1 MSELDILYEA
11 ITNYTPDKVIVND
24 YERILNEIDKND
36 DKETYITLFLQVII
50 PKVVSEPRQPWALPM
65 FKLILEKAYSNQ
77 VYLNNIDVN
86 INDIAYRGDIIF
98 LQFNIKEAIDIIKK
112 YPSIFYNSEY
122 EFNPTSSTLILK
134 LNAMLEFNVDVSK
147 NVMFQIISLEN
158 PELQPL
164 LQKCIEHF
172 KNKGHVEYINNDEND
187 EFINRLPFPIVD
199 ALLQNNAIL
208 LNEQNKILHGE
219 NIEEIVKLI
228 KNKTRNLNFL
238 CLNKMFYSYQDEHG
252 NNLLLLAVENKHLYA
267 MIIQLLTLIPY
278 DICNREGKNFL
289 TLAYENSNNYLQ
301 NLLKNIIEN
310 KLYLDFLNLKDGQGN
325 HVLSFISMCNY
336 FSDDIEPYKS
346 LLNVPNHEGNTPLML
361 SLISKN
367 IISMTLLEDP
377 SIDVRIKNNL
387 GKTALIIAVLQ
398 NAKEDIQQKLISAY
412 TSSELPSDTISTAFD
427 DVDHLGNSALMTS
440 VMVQHRSWFVALYK
454 TSANKTLINLEGKSI
469 YDDEYASFVDITY
482 TDDNLLWKNI
492 ALYKKEIN
500 VGLYTL
506 IDTLYKKLTPE
517 VQLKFKYYLEELP
530 PPTPVLIRTNSYF
543 HTDQGNQGTC
553 YAHTF
558 VRLMIQNIFKLK
570 TDKSDIKH
578 PDCIKMLKTDP
589 KEINPDRDLYF
600 SAKTCGPEVFLKVSL
615 FLFMYYHIINIYGI
629 TGIDPSKYYSM
640 CNDLIL
646 FLNNIKYKFT
656 TEEEIFSPP
665 FLNRFKKGHVIYK
678 TIFDFLKGFTLPEVS
693 CTTVNLLDNLTS
705 KENTS
710 FALLIRYYLQNQ
722 MYVGLSFLSDRTSG
736 HIFLITGINEFKK
749 TFQIKN
755 SWLEIESE
763 ILWKDVDKTSKHY
776 VFEGNVKTDLMFD
789 DIIFIHPG
797 KKIQEN
803 IVETCKILSSS
814 RKMDNLF
821 NQTLLDVSTPPDKKI
836 NNPFIGG
843 KTKKYKTYHKKTRKF
858 KHV

>member
-1 MSELDILYEA
+1 MD
-11 ITNYTPDKVIVND
+11 D
-24 YERILNEIDKND
+24 YERILNDIDKD
-36 DKETYITLFLQVII
+36 DYKEIYITLFLQAII
-50 PKVVSEPRQPWALPM
+50 PKVIDKNDWALPI
-65 FKLILEKAYSNQ
+65 FELILKKAYVNR
-77 VYLNNIDVN
+77 VYLNTIDIKLEPVVEPPKPEAEPVVEPPKN
-86 INDIAYRGDIIF
+86 LSGDIIF
-98 LQFNIKEAIDIIKK
+98 LYFKIQEAIDLIKT

-122 EFNPTSSTLILK
+122 EFNSKSSTLILK

-147 NVMFQIISLEN
+147 NVMFQIIYIFLEN

-164 LQKCIEHF
+164 LKKCIEHF
-172 KNKGHVEYINNDEND
+172 KNKGHIEYINNDENE
-187 EFINRLPFPIVD
+187 EFINRLPFPIID

-219 NIEEIVKLI
+219 NIEEIVRLI
-228 KNKTRNLNFL
+228 KNKTRKLNFL

-310 KLYLDFLNLKDGQGN
+310 KLDLDFFNLKDAQGN

-387 GKTALIIAVLQ
+387 GQTALIIAVLQ
-398 NAKEDIQQKLISAY
+398 NTKEDIQQKLISAY

-427 DVDHLGNSALMTS
+427 DIDNEGDSALMKS

-517 VQLKFKYYLEELP
+517 VQLKFKYYLDELS

-558 VRLMIQNIFKLK
+558 VRLMIQNVFKLK

-615 FLFMYYHIINIYGI
+615 FLFMYYYIINIYGI
-629 TGIDPSKYYSM
+629 AGIDPTKYYSM

-656 TEEEIFSPP
+656 TEEIFSPP

-678 TIFDFLKGFTLPEVS
+678 TILDFLKGFTLPEVS

-710 FALLIRYYLQNQ
+710 FALLIRYYIQNQ
-722 MYVGLSFLSDRTSG
+722 MYVELSFLSKSTLSG
-736 HIFLITGINEFKK
+736 HIFLITGINEIKK

-763 ILWKDVDKTSKHY
+763 ILWKDVDKKSKHY

-797 KKIQEN
+797 KKIQDH

-843 KTKKYKTYHKKTRKF
+843 KTKKYKTYHKKTRNF
-858 KHV
+858 KRV